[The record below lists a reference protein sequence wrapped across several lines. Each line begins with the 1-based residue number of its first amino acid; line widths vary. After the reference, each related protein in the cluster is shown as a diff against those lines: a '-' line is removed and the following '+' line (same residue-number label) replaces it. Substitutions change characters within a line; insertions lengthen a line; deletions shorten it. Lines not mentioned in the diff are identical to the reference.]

1 MKYTFVLILALVAL
15 SSSFLLTIPSIRSAL
30 QEKCCVSCTLP
41 TIKYYSIS
49 HFNDKCGE
57 CCLDPKDYAKFKIF
71 EPGLTK
77 AESNTPCADKNFRI
91 YDKTETHGAGSIKV
105 NLDLYSEG

>member
-1 MKYTFVLILALVAL
+1 MKYILVLILALVAL

-41 TIKYYSIS
+41 AIKYYTLR
-49 HFNDKCGE
+49 NGKCGE
-57 CCLDPKDYAKFKIF
+57 ACIDPKDYAKIKVF

-77 AESNTPCADKNFRI
+77 AESNTPCADKHHTI
-91 YDKTETHGAGSIKV
+91 YNGTETHGAGTLKV
-105 NLDLYSEG
+105 SLDMYLEG